1 MWTLSIES
9 LGPWPL
15 LRLSGHLVQGLP
27 AEALTAAVRDLVA
40 QGRLNIV
47 CVSTDVSVI
56 DSTGTGVLVSLR
68 DMTHRA
74 GGRFILCAPSKRLL
88 NVLTTTHL
96 MEVFEIVS
104 DEAAA
109 LETLQ
114 APYTGT

>member
-1 MWTLSIES
+1 MWTLSLES
-9 LGPWPL
+9 LGPWPM

-27 AEALTAAVRDLVA
+27 ADALTTAVRELIS

-47 CVSTDVSVI
+47 CVTSALSVI
-56 DSTGTGVLVSLR
+56 DSTGTGVLVSVR
-68 DMTHRA
+68 DMAHRA

-88 NVLTTTHL
+88 SVLTSTHL
-96 MEVFEIVS
+96 MELFEVAS